1 MHRILLLVCAL
12 ALAWFADARAEPATL
27 LSTPAANG
35 GRLDVVIGGCD
46 AEACE
51 LMVELRDEAGAVAR
65 HATGWALPNLAPV
78 RDDSAA
84 AREILVSAGA
94 PAAAWTFGEEAS
106 WTVIAARHVRLA
118 GDGEGLLLMHMGGFE
133 HVKRSFQLVVIDR
146 GGVRNLWTGGDGPG
160 PQVSWME
167 IDTRSGADD
176 LVFFRAF
183 LHPDPVELETLT
195 ASRLSGGAGGV
206 TEVPARDLWAVVA
219 GGYADA
225 AAARQARDAR
235 NGAPFLALA
244 PDMLARRSDA
254 PVVLAAVTAF
264 EPRARAWRRE
274 ARRNGFPRARL
285 TRAGF

>member
-1 MHRILLLVCAL
+1 MRSILLLVCAL
-12 ALAWFADARAEPATL
+12 TLAWLPETRAEPDTL
-27 LSTPAANG
+27 LSTSVAD
-35 GRLDVVIGGCD
+35 GRSLDVVIDGCN

-51 LMVELRDEAGAVAR
+51 LMVELRGSAGAVAR
-65 HATGWALPNLAPV
+65 HATGWAPPNLARV

-84 AREILVSAGA
+84 AREILVGACA

-118 GDGEGLLLMHMGGFE
+118 GGGEGLLLMHMGGFE
-133 HVKRSFQLVVIDR
+133 HVKRSFMLVAID
-146 GGVRNLWTGGDGPG
+146 GGGLRNLWTGGDGPG

-167 IDTRSGADD
+167 INTRGGADD

-183 LHPDPVELETLT
+183 LHPDPAELETLT
-195 ASRLSGGAGGV
+195 AARLTDDAGDIAE
-206 TEVPARDLWAVVA
+206 TPARDLWAVVA

-225 AAARQARDAR
+225 AAARQARDTH

-244 PDMLARRSDA
+244 PDMLARRSEA
-254 PVVLAAVTAF
+254 PVVLAAVTAY

-285 TRAGF
+285 TRAGY